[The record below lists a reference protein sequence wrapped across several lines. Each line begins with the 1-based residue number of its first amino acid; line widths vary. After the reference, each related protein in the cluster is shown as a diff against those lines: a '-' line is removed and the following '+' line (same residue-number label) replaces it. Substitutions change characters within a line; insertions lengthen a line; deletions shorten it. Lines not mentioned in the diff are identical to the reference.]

1 MTRKC
6 FIIDIDG
13 TIADGDHRLHHIQ
26 KEPRD
31 WDAFFKAC
39 GDDKPIEHMRL
50 VVEALSAFYPIVL
63 VSGRSDLVLAETV
76 EWLEQHKFC
85 WSALYMRNQGDHTDD
100 DKLKIKLLEQ
110 VRKDGFEPV
119 MAFDDRNR
127 VVKAWREA
135 GVPCAQVA
143 EGDF

>member
-13 TIADGDHRLHHIQ
+13 TIADGTHRLHHIQ

-31 WDAFFKAC
+31 WDTFFKAC
-39 GDDKPIEHMRL
+39 GDDKPIEHML
-50 VVEALSAFYPIVL
+50 HVVEALSLYYDIVL
-63 VSGRSDLVLAETV
+63 VSGRSDLVMAETV
-76 EWLEQHKFC
+76 AWLDKQEIT
-85 WSALYMRNQGDHTDD
+85 WSALYMRKQGDHTDD

-135 GVPCAQVA
+135 GIPCAQVA

>member
-1 MTRKC
+1 MKKC

-13 TIADGDHRLHHIQ
+13 TIADGAHRQPMLQ
-26 KEPRD
+26 QEPRD

-39 GDDKPIEHMRL
+39 VDDKRIEHMWE
-50 VVEALSAFYPIVL
+50 VVEALSIYADIVL

-76 EWLEQHKFC
+76 AWLHQHEFT
-85 WSALYMRNQGDHTDD
+85 WSALYMRKQGDHTDD

>member
-1 MTRKC
+1 MRKC

-13 TIADGDHRLHHIQ
+13 TIADGTHRQHYLQ
-26 KEPRD
+26 KEPRK

-39 GDDKPIEHMRL
+39 VDDTPIEHMWCL
-50 VVEALSAFYPIVL
+50 VTTLNEHWQIVY
-63 VSGRSDLVLAETV
+63 VSGRSDLVRAET
-76 EWLEQHKFC
+76 EAWLHKHAFP
-85 WSALYMRNQGDHTDD
+85 SAPLYMRKQGDHTDD
-100 DKLKIKLLEQ
+100 SQLKIQLLAQ
-110 VRKDGFEPV
+110 LRADGFDPI